1 MSHYVVQALLDGN
14 IMFHRETPLES
25 GVENLINEGLSMLLA
40 TTGGAPGRDAFVE
53 VLRYYDTDPIP
64 EVDLIIFADEVSE
77 VFFEAESLTKTKGKV
92 RTMSGKP
99 HKVRKLKQDQGIT
112 PEEAARRISLKS
124 ETHVFDADTME
135 WDIDYLESY
144 ETPYGTKLDG
154 VLYNPT
160 TGESAE
166 FEGITIET
174 SIPDIDP
181 LYANMEDIPT
191 YEAEN
196 EDNLGPMFMAESKS
210 TMPKIPK
217 GIKNGGWQ
225 QAAYIYPNGDIFS
238 IEDFSE
244 VYNMS
249 VYDIWHYSGNM
260 PKIDAPKNTWIYDDE
275 VESWDWDKILD
286 KAKNQVNKEYNRLRA
301 EEKKNCGC
309 GQDPCKTYGA
319 ETFEAPKTMTKSQAE
334 KKFIAIM
341 KPYWLKALK
350 ESRGPKLS
358 HKQYLATLDED
369 DEDYYDADQ
378 EDWHWWDNQV
388 KTVQSGAYGLAS
400 PSGDTILREALPF
413 SYYGFIESIAGAVP
427 YEMEEKYSYENG
439 YNTSN
444 IYYELCIV
452 DGEPDADNFSAA
464 DKRKLAALEKRYDK
478 DLITGDVFFDTQ
490 EAIFSKY
497 DKQVVHR
504 DSASAAKCRHCGP
517 YIKAMNNINNWNW
530 EWLEYDDFW
539 NECKREKIPVRE
551 LKSLTNIILGKA
563 KPQPKPKAKK
573 TTTRKAKPKATKKTT
588 RKASAK
594 KKTGRKAPTIS
605 ATKRKI
611 GTRMRGN
618 DGNMW
623 QVKKSGKS
631 QRWMAGAET
640 QTQTF
645 HSSIDSKFDELL

>member
-1 MSHYVVQALLDGN
+1 
-14 IMFHRETPLES
+14 
-25 GVENLINEGLSMLLA
+25 
-40 TTGGAPGRDAFVE
+40 
-53 VLRYYDTDPIP
+53 
-64 EVDLIIFADEVSE
+64 
-77 VFFEAESLTKTKGKV
+77 
-92 RTMSGKP
+92 
-99 HKVRKLKQDQGIT
+99 
-112 PEEAARRISLKS
+112 
-124 ETHVFDADTME
+124 
-135 WDIDYLESY
+135 
-144 ETPYGTKLDG
+144 
-154 VLYNPT
+154 
-160 TGESAE
+160 
-166 FEGITIET
+166 
-174 SIPDIDP
+174 
-181 LYANMEDIPT
+181 
-191 YEAEN
+191 
-196 EDNLGPMFMAESKS
+196 
-210 TMPKIPK
+210 
-217 GIKNGGWQ
+217 
-225 QAAYIYPNGDIFS
+225 
-238 IEDFSE
+238 
-244 VYNMS
+244 
-249 VYDIWHYSGNM
+249 
-260 PKIDAPKNTWIYDDE
+260 
-275 VESWDWDKILD
+275 
-286 KAKNQVNKEYNRLRA
+286 
-301 EEKKNCGC
+301 
-309 GQDPCKTYGA
+309 
-319 ETFEAPKTMTKSQAE
+319 MTKSQAE

-478 DLITGDVFFDTQ
+478 DLITSDVFFATQ

-517 YIKAMNNINNWNW
+517 YIKAMNNTNNWNW
-530 EWLEYDDFW
+530 EYLDYDDFW